1 VTTREFLKKYK
12 EHHKCIVCREDDV
25 NCLEFHHLNK
35 KDKLFSLSHRLKS
48 TIDPKDVL
56 REMNKTCLLCSNC
69 HRKYHGGTLNVDDK
83 FLEKNK
89 VNVLISDYDQEI
101 N

>member
-1 VTTREFLKKYK
+1 
-12 EHHKCIVCREDDV
+12 
-25 NCLEFHHLNK
+25 
-35 KDKLFSLSHRLKS
+35 
-48 TIDPKDVL
+48 
-56 REMNKTCLLCSNC
+56 MNKTCLLCSNC

-101 N
+101 NS